1 MPIVECGR
9 TDCMYN
15 EKNLCGGQ
23 RIALRKGRCLSYV
36 AEKELRRLMTGTSP
50 GVHRERGKLKNN
62 TGRVIR

>member
-1 MPIVECGR
+1 
-9 TDCMYN
+9 MYN

-62 TGRVIR
+62 TGRVVR